1 MALVGGKFKGPS
13 EPAVVIPTA
22 SMADISFLL
31 LIFFI
36 VSTVFVRFRPEFQPQ
51 LPKAESVDALKNRRN
66 ISYLWIS
73 PDGIIQID
81 SSLVNLN
88 SVAGVML
95 KKIQKNP
102 QLIVLIKSDEKT
114 RYGMVSDVI
123 EGLRKANAIRIA
135 FAAKSELE

>member
-1 MALVGGKFKGPS
+1 
-13 EPAVVIPTA
+13 VVIPTA

-114 RYGMVSDVI
+114 RYGMVSNVI
-123 EGLRKANAIRIA
+123 EELRKANAIRIA

>member
-13 EPAVVIPTA
+13 QPEEVIPTA

-114 RYGMVSDVI
+114 RYGMVSNVI
-123 EGLRKANAIRIA
+123 EELRKANAIRIA

>member
-1 MALVGGKFKGPS
+1 MAQVASKFKSAGQP
-13 EPAVVIPTA
+13 ETTIPTA

-51 LPKAESVDALKNRRN
+51 LPQAESVDALKNRRN

-81 SSLVNLN
+81 SSLVTLN

-95 KKIQKNP
+95 TKIQKNP
-102 QLIVLIKSDEKT
+102 QLIVLIKSDGKT
-114 RYGMVSDVI
+114 RYGMVSNVI
-123 EGLRKANAIRIA
+123 EELRKANAIRIA
-135 FAAKSELE
+135 FAAKSELQ